1 MKKIN
6 VMQDVLSSNEIIA
19 LKNHEY
25 FKKNNTIVFNIMSS
39 PGSGK
44 TSVILETIKKLFNY
58 KILVIEG
65 DIAGDIDAKKIE
77 KSGTDVYQINTFDS
91 CHLNASMINTVIQK
105 IKKRYDLILIENVGN
120 LICPVEYNLGEDYKI
135 VILSVPEGHDKP
147 IKYPKIFEKANL
159 LLINKIDLMDFS
171 DFDFKKLNETLKKL
185 NKNLQPVKISCK
197 KSLGIEEWINWIKE
211 KISLLPG

>member
-147 IKYPKIFEKANL
+147 VKYPKIFEKANL